1 MWDAKYLHDR
11 ETGREGNR
19 IEEAQ
24 WVLEKLT
31 DRQTDRYR
39 QAHRNCSVTF
49 WPDFYLLT
57 PTYPCVPTYIKYAY
71 ALTPTGE

>member
-1 MWDAKYLHDR
+1 MCGSRRRDR

-31 DRQTDRYR
+31 DRQTDTDKPIET
-39 QAHRNCSVTF
+39 A
-49 WPDFYLLT
+49 
-57 PTYPCVPTYIKYAY
+57 A
-71 ALTPTGE
+71 